1 MEGLAPSRPP
11 TVHAEMQFPPR
22 QEVTMTALRL
32 VTVLG
37 TLALSAAAP
46 GFPIFNPA
54 QFVWKPKDALPPGAH
69 GAVVRGREEVVRSP
83 AGAHWIAAGLDGKGG
98 KSWQTQHGDDEIRA
112 IYVRRVG

>member
-69 GAVVRGREEVVRSP
+69 GAVVRGDPQEGPYAFFGPFPPSLVVPLPSHTHTP
-83 AGAHWIAAGLDGKGG
+83 P
-98 KSWQTQHGDDEIRA
+98 
-112 IYVRRVG
+112 